1 MGRFL
6 AFLFVFV
13 LGGLIG
19 AVVGGGLGAV
29 TGGYAGACKAVDT
42 AVAQGGLT
50 QDEANA
56 TIKAIA
62 GEIGVKAEQ
71 KQQIVDALK
80 RADQPPSPCSTAI
93 EAL

>member
-13 LGGLIG
+13 LGGIIG
-19 AVVGGGLGAV
+19 LAVGGFGGAAA
-29 TGGYAGACKAVDT
+29 GSYIGACKVVDN
-42 AVAQGGLT
+42 AVAAGTMT

-56 TIKAIA
+56 SIRAIA
-62 GEIGVKAEQ
+62 TEIGVKAQ
-71 KQQIVDALK
+71 DKQRIVDALK
-80 RADQPPSPCSTAI
+80 RSNQPPSPCSTAI

>member
-6 AFLFVFV
+6 AYLFTFV
-13 LGGLIG
+13 LGGIVGLF
-19 AVVGGGLGAV
+19 VGGFFGAAGGGYLGACAV
-29 TGGYAGACKAVDT
+29 IDSSVASGAM
-42 AVAQGGLT
+42 T

-56 TIKAIA
+56 SIKSIA
-62 GEIGVKAEQ
+62 AEIGVKPEQ

-80 RADQPPSPCSTAI
+80 RSNQPPSACQTAI